1 MAHTRY
7 ELRPVSKRP
16 TRKVTAGA
24 LAGALVTIGVYV
36 GQFFE
41 VDIPAE
47 VATSAVMVLTFAT
60 SYVVHD

>member
-1 MAHTRY
+1 
-7 ELRPVSKRP
+7 V
-16 TRKVTAGA
+16 
-24 LAGALVTIGVYV
+24 VTIGVYV